1 MIVAFDCTFAVESSA
16 RILITVI
23 LQAIFIRMNT
33 NHLFDSPG
41 GNDLILHINPL
52 ITLSSPRHLLFIM
65 FPAYELNK
73 SFVTS
78 NASEI
83 AFVDVDFFFSPPPSF
98 PPAAS
103 KFALFTF
110 L

>member
-1 MIVAFDCTFAVESSA
+1 MSVAFDCTFAVESSA

-65 FPAYELNK
+65 FSVYELNK

-83 AFVDVDFFFSPPPSF
+83 ASLSMWIFFSPSSF
-98 PPAAS
+98 FPFS
-103 KFALFTF
+103 CF
-110 L
+110 